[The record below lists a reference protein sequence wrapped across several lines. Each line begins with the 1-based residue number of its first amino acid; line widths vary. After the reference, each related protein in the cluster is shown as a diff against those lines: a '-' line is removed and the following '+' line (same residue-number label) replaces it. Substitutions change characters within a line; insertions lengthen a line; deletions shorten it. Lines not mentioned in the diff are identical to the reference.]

1 MTSQKARNEVRDYS
15 KAVAMAVLFIGAS
28 LSHSSFAGQLE
39 QHLGD
44 CKAAVNDHYGQE
56 TRIRMIKARSYKG
69 VQRVKLKVFPEA
81 QDMTVIEC
89 VSDETA
95 KWGVVLLTQEGDV
108 LTL

>member
-1 MTSQKARNEVRDYS
+1 MTSQKTRNVVRDYS
-15 KAVAMAVLFIGAS
+15 KAAATAVLFIGAS
-28 LSHSSFAGQLE
+28 LSQSSFAGQLE

-56 TRIRMIKARSYKG
+56 TRVRMVKARSCEG
-69 VQRVKLKVFPEA
+69 VQRVKLRVFPEA

-95 KWGVVLLTQEGDV
+95 KWGVVLLTREGDV
-108 LTL
+108 LTS

>member
-1 MTSQKARNEVRDYS
+1 MTSQETRNVVRDYS
-15 KAVAMAVLFIGAS
+15 KAAATAVLFIGAS

-56 TRIRMIKARSYKG
+56 TRVRMVKARSYKG
-69 VQRVKLKVFPEA
+69 VQRVKLRVFPEA

-95 KWGVVLLTQEGDV
+95 KWGVVLLTREGDV
-108 LTL
+108 LTS

>member
-1 MTSQKARNEVRDYS
+1 MKSPETRNVVRGYS
-15 KAVAMAVLFIGAS
+15 KAAATAVLFIAAS
-28 LSHSSFAGQLE
+28 LSHSSFAGKLE

-69 VQRVKLKVFPEA
+69 VQRVKFKVFLEA

-95 KWGVVLLTQEGDV
+95 KWGVVLLTREGDV
-108 LTL
+108 LTS